1 VWLSVGAGKPHPDP
15 DHPDYV
21 PLVRVDGKHKEGQMY
36 KVERYERLKRR
47 RLSVHALHEVTNTC
61 RSTTERQAEK
71 KAKVCRER
79 QAVHVKEAE
88 MCRERQPVYVK
99 EAEVCRE
106 GQNEKEA
113 EVCREGQ
120 NEKEAEM
127 CRAGQNEKEAEV
139 CRKEDC
145 IQLKGEIESLRQEK
159 MELEEKYNAVV
170 GELHYLKTSAT
181 VVMSIKD
188 NDAKTKFYTGL
199 PTYHIFMVVFNFLYP
214 FVNRPTK
221 LSLMDEFLLVMMKLR
236 LNLLTEDLA
245 HRFSVSISTV
255 SRIFHKWLDVM
266 YTRLAKCIRWPDRE
280 TVRKTLP
287 VAFQKHFPQARC
299 IIDCSEIFIERPTSF
314 KARAQTYSNYKK
326 HNTVKFLIGITPTGV
341 ICFLSLCWGGRVSDQ
356 ELTRCS
362 GFLNSIEP
370 GDVIL
375 ADRGFLIEDDVAIRG
390 AKLVIPAFTKGKQQL
405 SKREVE
411 LSRQMARVGIHV
423 ERVIGVLKNR
433 YTILQSKL
441 PISLIKRKR
450 DEAAA
455 TVDKLLTV
463 CAAMTNFGEPVV

>member
-1 VWLSVGAGKPHPDP
+1 
-15 DHPDYV
+15 
-21 PLVRVDGKHKEGQMY
+21 M
-36 KVERYERLKRR
+36 
-47 RLSVHALHEVTNTC
+47 EVC
-61 RSTTERQAEK
+61 SERQIEK
-71 KAKVCRER
+71 EVEVCSER
-79 QAVHVKEAE
+79 QI
-88 MCRERQPVYVK
+88 
-99 EAEVCRE
+99 
-106 GQNEKEA
+106 EKET
-113 EVCREGQ
+113 EL
-120 NEKEAEM
+120 
-127 CRAGQNEKEAEV
+127 
-139 CRKEDC
+139 CRKEFC
-145 IQLKGEIESLRQEK
+145 IQLKGEFESLREEK
-159 MELEEKYNAVV
+159 MVLEEKYRAVV
-170 GELHYLKTSAT
+170 SEVHYLKTSAS

-245 HRFSVSISTV
+245 HRFGVSISTV

-266 YTRLAKCIRWPDRE
+266 YVRLSKCIRWPAKE
-280 TVRKTLP
+280 TVHKTLP
-287 VAFQKHFPQARC
+287 VQFQKHFSQARC
-299 IIDCSEIFIERPTSF
+299 IIDCSEIFIEQATSF

-356 ELTRCS
+356 ELTGCS
-362 GFLNSIEP
+362 GFLELIEP

-375 ADRGFLIEDDVAIRG
+375 ADRGFLIADDVTIRG

-411 LSRQMARVGIHV
+411 LSRQMACVRIHV

-433 YTILQSKL
+433 YTILQSRL

-450 DEAAA
+450 DEDVA